1 MLVALGE
8 DDGLEKMR
16 EGGEGI
22 RVGKCEERDAGGTVG
37 ERVHAVRAMR
47 VGKCEE
53 RDAGGTVGER
63 DPCSEGD
70 EGREM

>member
-1 MLVALGE
+1 MLAALGE
-8 DDGLEKMR
+8 DDRLEKAS
-16 EGGEGI
+16 GEGE
-22 RVGKCEERDAGGTVG
+22 G
-37 ERVHAVRAMR
+37 MR

-70 EGREM
+70 EGREI

>member
-1 MLVALGE
+1 
-8 DDGLEKMR
+8 
-16 EGGEGI
+16 
-22 RVGKCEERDAGGTVG
+22 
-37 ERVHAVRAMR
+37 MR

-70 EGREM
+70 EGREMRGEGRRNDCGRKRSMQ